1 MSVTYDF
8 RITGSNVAGV
18 SQIFPQT
25 EEGYSYLVE
34 ETLLTVFKD
43 GSSALFDERVGDFVS
58 DAGHAHLCCEL
69 V

>member
-8 RITGSNVAGV
+8 RITSSNIAGV
-18 SQIFPQT
+18 SQIIPQT

>member
-1 MSVTYDF
+1 MSVMYDF
-8 RITGSNVAGV
+8 QITGSNIAGV
-18 SQIFPQT
+18 SQIIPQT
-25 EEGYSYLVE
+25 EEGYAYLVE
-34 ETLLTVFKD
+34 ETMLTVFKD

>member
-8 RITGSNVAGV
+8 RRTGANIAGV
-18 SQIFPQT
+18 AQICPQT

-34 ETLLTVFKD
+34 ETLLTVCKD
-43 GSSALFDERVGDFVS
+43 GSAALFDERVGDFVS

>member
-18 SQIFPQT
+18 SQIIPQT
-25 EEGYSYLVE
+25 ENGYCYLVE

-58 DAGHAHLCCEL
+58 DAGHAHLCCEF

>member
-8 RITGSNVAGV
+8 RITGSNIPGV
-18 SQIFPQT
+18 SQIIPQT

>member
-8 RITGSNVAGV
+8 RITGSNIAGV

-69 V
+69 I